1 MNAMR
6 VRRIFQTVI
15 PAAAA
20 ALASTMATAP
30 LVIADPQVQGCVNV
44 AGVSAC
50 TSANVPNINA
60 VANAIPNIQVP
71 NINVPHVFHGHW

>member
-1 MNAMR
+1 MR
-6 VRRIFQTVI
+6 IRRILLAAV
-15 PAAAA
+15 PAAGAVLA
-20 ALASTMATAP
+20 TALASPPHVNAN
-30 LVIADPQVQGCVNV
+30 PQVRGCVDA

-71 NINVPHVFHGHW
+71 NINVPHINVPHGHW